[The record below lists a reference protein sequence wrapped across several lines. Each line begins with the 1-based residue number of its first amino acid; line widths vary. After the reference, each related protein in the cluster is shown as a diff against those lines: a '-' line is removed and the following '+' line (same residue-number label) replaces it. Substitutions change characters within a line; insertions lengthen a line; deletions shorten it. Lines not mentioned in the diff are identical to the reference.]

1 LKGDCRHEDKGYRA
15 QLIGHGSFRHDT
27 QRNKFPDNDEAGQPP
42 MDFAQLTC
50 RAYDSGL
57 AYSGYASID
66 VTNEEL
72 LCVIWTR
79 MASYSTKGLAQ
90 LKKRTKA
97 RSINSL

>member
-1 LKGDCRHEDKGYRA
+1 LNGDCRHEDKGYRA

-50 RAYDSGL
+50 RGYDSGL

-72 LCVIWTR
+72 LVRYMDEDGKLFHKEGWL
-79 MASYSTKGLAQ
+79 S
-90 LKKRTKA
+90 
-97 RSINSL
+97 